1 MTMDQDWYEFAR
13 FTQEFRNRPQ
23 RRRLG
28 VELGQLEAQA
38 ILGDEAALRR
48 EYDAWR
54 SRTGRPTVDG
64 AAEPVRRGW
73 LARLLRRR

>member
-1 MTMDQDWYEFAR
+1 MTMDQDRYEFAR
-13 FTQEFRNRPQ
+13 FTQEFGNRPQ

-28 VELGQLEAQA
+28 VELDQLEAQA

-54 SRTGRPTVDG
+54 SRTGRPTGDG
-64 AAEPVRRGW
+64 VAEGVRRGW